1 MSHAHD
7 CRRERERERRE
18 REKRERREREERERE
33 EREREERERERYGR
47 ERGSREREGV
57 REREREIGLF
67 SSHHEIPEIMAH
79 VYNGA
84 CNGGAAH
91 STQSRS
97 KGENTHDHVSSDSHS
112 VRHI

>member
-1 MSHAHD
+1 MRST
-7 CRRERERERRE
+7 CVTCTRLQERE
-18 REKRERREREERERE
+18 REKREREREIWPGEGLE
-33 EREREERERERYGR
+33 
-47 ERGSREREGV
+47 REREGV
-57 REREREIGLF
+57 REREIGLF

>member
-7 CRRERERERRE
+7 CRRERERE
-18 REKRERREREERERE
+18 ERERE
-33 EREREERERERYGR
+33 EREEREKRERERREREREIWPG
-47 ERGSREREGV
+47 EGLEREREGV